1 MASHR
6 DFEEMFSALSDAGV
20 EFLVIGAHAV
30 MFHSEARYT
39 NHLDIGVRPTR
50 ANAERVFAA
59 LAAFGAPLA
68 DLSVDDL
75 SVPGTVF
82 QIGVAP
88 NRIDITTSIE
98 GVDFARAWPSR
109 VAASYGSAP
118 IARAPGEP
126 ACHRPPAGPPRPR
139 ATLGRVTTTQS
150 SGAERRDIERSRG
163 EGL

>member
-1 MASHR
+1 MASNR

-20 EFLVIGAHAV
+20 DFLVIGAHAV
-30 MFHSEARYT
+30 MFYSEPRYT
-39 NHLDIGVRPTR
+39 KDLDIWVRPTR

-59 LAAFGAPLA
+59 LASFGAPLA

-109 VAASYGSAP
+109 VAATYGSTP
-118 IARAPGEP
+118 IQILGKRQLRENK
-126 ACHRPPAGPPRPR
+126 R
-139 ATLGRVTTTQS
+139 ATGRPQDLLDL
-150 SGAERRDIERSRG
+150 ERLSDE
-163 EGL
+163 